1 MQALIVE
8 EPSSEP
14 KESNPANLVALKTQT
29 TALRDQIYRL
39 EKEEEFKSGGGGGA
53 GGRRASGKSLSGDG
67 GGGGGGGGVRH
78 SKATEKPRKK
88 LAEVEA
94 QLLLA
99 SPGLVFQVR
108 REMSE
113 IKGGRR
119 KKRGGKAK
127 KEKSFVCSHHERKVK
142 GFSDIAPV
150 GNAKRLTRKAPS
162 LNLIRIVCLLYN
174 VALRAQCGEN
184 GPCSLTSSSSSP
196 SHPVCLSCTPR
207 NS

>member
-14 KESNPANLVALKTQT
+14 RESSPANLVALKTQA

-39 EKEEEFKSGGGGGA
+39 EREEEFKSGGG
-53 GGRRASGKSLSGDG
+53 RRASASSTSNG
-67 GGGGGGGGVRH
+67 GGSGSVRQ

-108 REMSE
+108 RGADNECTAAEMMGE
-113 IKGGRR
+113 IKG
-119 KKRGGKAK
+119 
-127 KEKSFVCSHHERKVK
+127 
-142 GFSDIAPV
+142 
-150 GNAKRLTRKAPS
+150 
-162 LNLIRIVCLLYN
+162 
-174 VALRAQCGEN
+174 
-184 GPCSLTSSSSSP
+184 
-196 SHPVCLSCTPR
+196 
-207 NS
+207 

>member
-14 KESNPANLVALKTQT
+14 RESSPANLVALKTAA

-39 EKEEEFKSGGGGGA
+39 EREEEFKSGGG
-53 GGRRASGKSLSGDG
+53 RRASASSTSNG
-67 GGGGGGGGVRH
+67 GGSGGSAMRQ

-108 REMSE
+108 KVTENDAQRRIWSRLKAKGERSEEKCREKSLQFS
-113 IKGGRR
+113 
-119 KKRGGKAK
+119 KRG
-127 KEKSFVCSHHERKVK
+127 FVSW
-142 GFSDIAPV
+142 
-150 GNAKRLTRKAPS
+150 
-162 LNLIRIVCLLYN
+162 LN
-174 VALRAQCGEN
+174 
-184 GPCSLTSSSSSP
+184 
-196 SHPVCLSCTPR
+196 
-207 NS
+207 

>member
-14 KESNPANLVALKTQT
+14 KESNPANLVTLKTQT

-39 EKEEEFKSGGGGGA
+39 EREEEFKSGGG
-53 GGRRASGKSLSGDG
+53 RRASGKSIPSTGDS
-67 GGGGGGGGVRH
+67 RNLPH

-108 REMSE
+108 EMSE
-113 IKGGRR
+113 IKGGRNE
-119 KKRGGKAK
+119 GKSG
-127 KEKSFVCSHHERKVK
+127 EKSFVYRVVH
-142 GFSDIAPV
+142 
-150 GNAKRLTRKAPS
+150 
-162 LNLIRIVCLLYN
+162 LLVDR
-174 VALRAQCGEN
+174 VALRWYVLRDNNVLLLGIAKLLHKSKEDIC
-184 GPCSLTSSSSSP
+184 
-196 SHPVCLSCTPR
+196 
-207 NS
+207 

>member
-1 MQALIVE
+1 MHFIRFSIKIAYIDKTHYRLFSALQALIVE

-53 GGRRASGKSLSGDG
+53 GGRRASGKSVSGD
-67 GGGGGGGGVRH
+67 GGGGGVRH

-108 REMSE
+108 GEMSE

-119 KKRGGKAK
+119 KKRGG
-127 KEKSFVCSHHERKVK
+127 ESEE
-142 GFSDIAPV
+142 GE
-150 GNAKRLTRKAPS
+150 
-162 LNLIRIVCLLYN
+162 IVC
-174 VALRAQCGEN
+174 VQ
-184 GPCSLTSSSSSP
+184 SS
-196 SHPVCLSCTPR
+196 
-207 NS
+207 

>member
-1 MQALIVE
+1 ME

-14 KESNPANLVALKTQT
+14 RESGPANLVALKTQA

-39 EKEEEFKSGGGGGA
+39 EKEEEFKSGGGGA
-53 GGRRASGKSLSGDG
+53 GGRRASGKSVSGD
-67 GGGGGGGGVRH
+67 GGGGGVRH

-119 KKRGGKAK
+119 KK
-127 KEKSFVCSHHERKVK
+127 
-142 GFSDIAPV
+142 
-150 GNAKRLTRKAPS
+150 
-162 LNLIRIVCLLYN
+162 
-174 VALRAQCGEN
+174 
-184 GPCSLTSSSSSP
+184 
-196 SHPVCLSCTPR
+196 
-207 NS
+207 

>member
-39 EKEEEFKSGGGGGA
+39 EKEEEFKSGGGG
-53 GGRRASGKSLSGDG
+53 RRASGKSLTSAD
-67 GGGGGGGGVRH
+67 GGVRH

-108 REMSE
+108 
-113 IKGGRR
+113 
-119 KKRGGKAK
+119 
-127 KEKSFVCSHHERKVK
+127 ER
-142 GFSDIAPV
+142 
-150 GNAKRLTRKAPS
+150 
-162 LNLIRIVCLLYN
+162 
-174 VALRAQCGEN
+174 
-184 GPCSLTSSSSSP
+184 
-196 SHPVCLSCTPR
+196 
-207 NS
+207 

>member
-14 KESNPANLVALKTQT
+14 KESSPANLVALKTQT

-39 EKEEEFKSGGGGGA
+39 EKEEEFKSGGGG
-53 GGRRASGKSLSGDG
+53 RRASGKSLSSGDV
-67 GGGGGGGGVRH
+67 GGGGVRH

-108 REMSE
+108 EMSE
-113 IKGGRR
+113 IKGGR
-119 KKRGGKAK
+119 KKEARGKA
-127 KEKSFVCSHHERKVK
+127 ERKSFVCSHHERKVE

-150 GNAKRLTRKAPS
+150 GKAKGLTGVIRKAPS
-162 LNLIRIVCLLYN
+162 PNLIRIFCLLYITW
-174 VALRAQCGEN
+174 R
-184 GPCSLTSSSSSP
+184 
-196 SHPVCLSCTPR
+196 
-207 NS
+207 

>member
-14 KESNPANLVALKTQT
+14 KESSPANLVALKTAA

-39 EKEEEFKSGGGGGA
+39 EREEEFKSGGG
-53 GGRRASGKSLSGDG
+53 RRASSSSTSNGGSGSG
-67 GGGGGGGGVRH
+67 SATRQ

-108 REMSE
+108 RGADNECTAAEMMGE
-113 IKGGRR
+113 IKG
-119 KKRGGKAK
+119 
-127 KEKSFVCSHHERKVK
+127 
-142 GFSDIAPV
+142 
-150 GNAKRLTRKAPS
+150 
-162 LNLIRIVCLLYN
+162 
-174 VALRAQCGEN
+174 
-184 GPCSLTSSSSSP
+184 
-196 SHPVCLSCTPR
+196 
-207 NS
+207 

>member
-39 EKEEEFKSGGGGGA
+39 EKEEEFKSGGG
-53 GGRRASGKSLSGDG
+53 RRASGKSLTSAD
-67 GGGGGGGGVRH
+67 GGVRH

-108 REMSE
+108 E
-113 IKGGRR
+113 IRD
-119 KKRGGKAK
+119 
-127 KEKSFVCSHHERKVK
+127 ER
-142 GFSDIAPV
+142 D
-150 GNAKRLTRKAPS
+150 
-162 LNLIRIVCLLYN
+162 
-174 VALRAQCGEN
+174 
-184 GPCSLTSSSSSP
+184 
-196 SHPVCLSCTPR
+196 
-207 NS
+207 

>member
-39 EKEEEFKSGGGGGA
+39 EKEEEFKSGA
-53 GGRRASGKSLSGDG
+53 GGRRASGKSVSGDGG

-108 REMSE
+108 GEMSE
-113 IKGGRR
+113 IKKGEEERSE
-119 KKRGGKAK
+119 GGKRRRRNRLCAVIM
-127 KEKSFVCSHHERKVK
+127 KEKLKV
-142 GFSDIAPV
+142 FLILRQLATLRDLRE
-150 GNAKRLTRKAPS
+150 KRL
-162 LNLIRIVCLLYN
+162 
-174 VALRAQCGEN
+174 
-184 GPCSLTSSSSSP
+184 
-196 SHPVCLSCTPR
+196 H
-207 NS
+207 